1 MVTRV
6 RSAAGRSTPKPA
18 ARRAPSTREL
28 SAFALPPAGGPRASV
43 DFSVALQRSPLEAIK
58 VANLTIQS
66 RLPIRERAV
75 QTSELVHTASLSNS
89 VDTRRTLIKAF
100 RQSKQELMLVQHMTE
115 LPRDQTAAFMKDFFD
130 EGGSTDSVAEWLQAV
145 GAALRELEEEG
156 KIKPAVK
163 GARKVASKAAAKVA
177 SKSTA
182 AGRRRQALAGGF
194 FDDVVNWV
202 KDTAKK
208 VGDAV
213 VDAVTSV
220 VDAVIKAGKSIA
232 DAVSAAVNW
241 TVNQV
246 RDLVSALIKAG
257 RRVGDILSAAVAK
270 GVAQLHKFV
279 EGVLAAGRQL
289 AEVVSWAVNQAANTV
304 KDVMVKLVALGR
316 RVVDILK
323 SVVGAA
329 AAAVNAVVKG
339 LLAAGRAL
347 AEVLSAVAH
356 EALQVLQPVVNA
368 LLAAGKA
375 VRDVLVEG
383 VKLAAASLRNVVQAL
398 INAGR
403 ALGEVLAEAA
413 KMVGAACNAVLR
425 ALVELGRTVGQLLQA
440 VVNATEA
447 VVTTVVKGLI
457 ALGKTVLD
465 VALAAVSFAVATAT
479 KVFKALINAGKKVAD
494 ILTALAGRAVSAL
507 RTAVEAL
514 LNMGLALSTLVA
526 DIVTSVAEGFRRGFF
541 EGLIALGKAPLLLLK
556 AAAQVSVSVL
566 LLAVASIFEILGGH
580 RGLLPHELAEAEKI
594 FGKSID
600 LSRVKIAT
608 ASLPAD
614 LLNWING
621 DRPFTTMYIINFG
634 RNAVIDMATLI
645 HELTHVWQGAQSGP
659 LYMTRALE
667 AQIGAGVQA
676 LFHKGHYDDSAAYAV
691 TDQELIDHA
700 GDFSK
705 FNPEEQASIVEHYWL
720 QKFSGKSF
728 PSLPTVAQLEPYARQ
743 VFKGASRPPIRVL
756 PVNVKPILVN
766 PLLIKPVRKVA
777 GRKTAAGKTVARPR

>member
-6 RSAAGRSTPKPA
+6 RTAASRSTPKPA

-58 VANLTIQS
+58 VANLSIQS
-66 RLPIRERAV
+66 KLPIRERAV
-75 QTSELVHTASLSNS
+75 QTSELVHAASLSNS

-130 EGGSTDSVAEWLQAV
+130 EGGSTDTVAEWLQAV

-163 GARKVASKAAAKVA
+163 GARKVASKAASTVA
-177 SKSTA
+177 TKTA

-220 VDAVIKAGKSIA
+220 VDAVVKAGKSIA

-289 AEVVSWAVNQAANTV
+289 AEVVSWAANQVANTV

-329 AAAVNAVVKG
+329 AAAVNAVVKA

-347 AEVLSAVAH
+347 AEVLSAVAN
-356 EALQVLQPVVNA
+356 EALQVLQPVINA
-368 LLAAGKA
+368 LLAAGKL

-413 KMVGAACNAVLR
+413 QMVGAACNAVLR

-447 VVTTVVKGLI
+447 VVTAVVKGLM

-514 LNMGLALSTLVA
+514 LNMGLALSSLVA

-667 AQIGAGVQA
+667 AQIGAGVKE
-676 LFHKGHYDDSAAYAV
+676 LFHSGHYDDSAAYAV

-720 QKFSGKSF
+720 QKFSGQTFS
-728 PSLPTVAQLEPYARQ
+728 SLPTVAQLEPYARQ
-743 VFKGASRPPIRVL
+743 VFKGASRPSIRVL
-756 PVNVKPILVN
+756 PVDIQPILVN

-777 GRKTAAGKTVARPR
+777 GRKTVAGKTVARPR

>member
-6 RSAAGRSTPKPA
+6 RTAASRSTPKPA

-58 VANLTIQS
+58 VANLSIQS
-66 RLPIRERAV
+66 KLPIRERAV
-75 QTSELVHTASLSNS
+75 QTSELVHAASLSNS

-115 LPRDQTAAFMKDFFD
+115 LPRDQTAVFMKDFFD
-130 EGGSTDSVAEWLQAV
+130 EGGSADSVAEWLQAV

-163 GARKVASKAAAKVA
+163 GARKVASKAASTVA
-177 SKSTA
+177 SKTA

-208 VGDAV
+208 VGNAV

-220 VDAVIKAGKSIA
+220 VDAVVKAGKSIA
-232 DAVSAAVNW
+232 DAVSAAVSW

-347 AEVLSAVAH
+347 AEVLSAVAN
-356 EALQVLQPVVNA
+356 EALQVLQPVINA
-368 LLAAGKA
+368 LLAAGKL

-440 VVNATEA
+440 VANATEA
-447 VVTTVVKGLI
+447 VITTVVKGLI

-465 VALAAVSFAVATAT
+465 VALAAVSFAAATAT

-514 LNMGLALSTLVA
+514 LNMGLALSSLVA

-667 AQIGAGVQA
+667 AQIGAGVKE
-676 LFHKGHYDDSAAYAV
+676 LFHSGHYDDSAAYAV
-691 TDQELIDHA
+691 TDQELLDHA

-743 VFKGASRPPIRVL
+743 VFKGPSRPSIRVL
-756 PVNVKPILVN
+756 PVDIKPILVN

-777 GRKTAAGKTVARPR
+777 GRKMAAGKTVARPR